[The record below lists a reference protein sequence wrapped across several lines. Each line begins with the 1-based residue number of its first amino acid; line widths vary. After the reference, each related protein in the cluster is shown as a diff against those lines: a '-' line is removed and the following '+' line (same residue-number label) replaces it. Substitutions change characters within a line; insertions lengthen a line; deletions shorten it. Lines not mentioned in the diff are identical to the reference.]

1 MGRSYGTLV
10 RIFICGHGL
19 KSMVTILVEPLVLFS
34 FLIEYGPHF
43 LSIDKESDG
52 VYMGRSYRTLVL
64 FLFVAMD

>member
-1 MGRSYGTLV
+1 MELWYYFYLWPWIEIHGYDIGRTVGSFL
-10 RIFICGHGL
+10 
-19 KSMVTILVEPLVLFS
+19 
-34 FLIEYGPHF
+34 FLIEYGPDF